1 MNKYI
6 FSLLLAITFSL
17 NAGGQTKSKIKIDW
31 LYLPMGVFTMGSPLE
46 QAKGQVA
53 EVPHQVTLTG
63 FKMSKYEITNAQ
75 YAAFLNANKIGSDG
89 KYAAGAYPTQVLIYE
104 SNGEHDWGLHFVNG
118 KWVPVAGYENN
129 PVIRVTWYG
138 ASEFAAYIGCR
149 LPTEAEWEY
158 ACRAGTNTH
167 FNTGSCLSATQA
179 NYNGNIPM
187 EGCSEGVNKGKTMP
201 VGSFA
206 PNAWGLY
213 DMHGN
218 VYEWCSDWY
227 ETYSSD
233 AQLNPKGPESGKWR
247 VYRGGS
253 WASIALFCQ
262 CAYRNNSEP
271 EDSGYTIGFRVVSD
285 NK

>member
-6 FSLLLAITFSL
+6 FSLLVITFSL
-17 NAGGQTKSKIKIDW
+17 NAGGQTKPGIDW
-31 LYLPMGVFTMGSPLE
+31 VSIPAGTFTMGSPLE

-53 EVPHQVTLTG
+53 EIPHQVTLSA
-63 FKMSKYEITNAQ
+63 FKMSKYEITNTE
-75 YAAFLNANKIGSDG
+75 YAAFLNAKHIGGDG

-104 SNGEHDWGLHFVNG
+104 SNGDHDWGLHFVNG
-118 KWVPVAGYENN
+118 QWVPVLGYENH
-129 PVIRVTWYG
+129 PVILVTWYG
-138 ASEFAAYIGCR
+138 ATEFAAYMDCR

-158 ACRAGTNTH
+158 ACRAETTTH
-167 FNTGSCLSATQA
+167 FNTGICLSAKQA

-187 EGCSEGVNKGKTMP
+187 EGCRKGVNRDKPML

-227 ETYSSD
+227 GTYPSD
-233 AQLNPKGPESGKWR
+233 AQTNPKEPASGTNR
-247 VYRGGS
+247 VRRGGS
-253 WASIALFCQ
+253 WASVALFCQ
-262 CAYRNNSEP
+262 CAYRSPTEP
-271 EDSGYTIGFRVVSD
+271 EESGYTMGFRVVSD
-285 NK
+285 SK